1 MRKIAFSISL
11 VIAFA
16 AIGCNS
22 QLHQSLLIHENR
34 RLEDALYVSQA
45 QVAQLKRENNSL
57 WEQQRNET
65 PLSPDRSRSG
75 TWDDDLDLI
84 PPVEMPKVIV
94 PGGSGTTEVPDF
106 MKGSQAV
113 PVWTPRR

>member
-1 MRKIAFSISL
+1 MRKIALSISL

-16 AIGCNS
+16 AAGCQS

-57 WEQQRNET
+57 WEQQRNEI
-65 PLSPDRSRSG
+65 PSPDRSRSG
-75 TWDDDLDLI
+75 TWDDDFDMI
-84 PPVEMPKVIV
+84 PPVEMPKVIL
-94 PGGSGTTEVPDF
+94 PGESGTTEVPEF
-106 MKGSQAV
+106 LRGSQAV
-113 PVWTPRR
+113 PVWAPRR